1 MPGEELCGG
10 SVPRFGCTSLGAAC
24 VHRGIQRKP
33 RARGPLPRGA
43 SAPVWEMRP
52 GRRSHDSRK
61 ETISPVKELQG
72 ASKEPRED
80 RTDRSL
86 PLSKNLEGFLGE
98 AVPRADLKADW
109 DLGEECCRRDGYVE
123 GQHS

>member
-1 MPGEELCGG
+1 MRRERPQVRLHQPGRCLRAQRDSKETPG
-10 SVPRFGCTSLGAAC
+10 PRS
-24 VHRGIQRKP
+24 P
-33 RARGPLPRGA
+33 PRGA

-52 GRRSHDSRK
+52 GRRSHDTRK

-86 PLSKNLEGFLGE
+86 PFSKNLEGFLGE